1 MTLTATSGTS
11 QKSRMRSMSSAGSVS
26 KDAGDM
32 GMGKQRDD
40 GVAWGIYGGH
50 GGRTSVEVSGASQK
64 LPV

>member
-1 MTLTATSGTS
+1 
-11 QKSRMRSMSSAGSVS
+11 MSSAGSVS

-50 GGRTSVEVSGASQK
+50 GGRTSVRVSGASQK